1 VRFCSL
7 GSGSRGNATLVEGN
21 GWCVLVDNGFS
32 LRELHQRLRI
42 IGVEPDSIDVALLT
56 HEHTDHARGI
66 QAFARRHGAEVWT
79 TPGTWRAVGA
89 PEIPRLR
96 LLSGQG
102 QMVRLD
108 GACIRSYPVPHDA
121 REPCQFLIEA
131 GGRRLG
137 MLTDAGCV
145 TPHMKQ
151 MLWDC
156 DALILELNHDPDL
169 LRRGPYPPSLQRRIA
184 GDFGHLSNL
193 QAARLLDELPH
204 HALGHLAVAHVSES
218 NNHPDLVRETI
229 RGVSA
234 SLCTRSLII
243 EQDQPSRWCLV

>member
-1 VRFCSL
+1 M
-7 GSGSRGNATLVEGN
+7 
-21 GWCVLVDNGFS
+21 VDNGFT
-32 LRELHQRLRI
+32 LRELHQRLRV
-42 IGVEPDSIDVALLT
+42 IGVEPDSIDLVLLT

-66 QAFARRHGAEVWT
+66 PAFARSHRTEVWT
-79 TPGTWRAVGA
+79 TPGTWRAAGA

-102 QMVRLD
+102 QRIELD
-108 GACIRSYPVPHDA
+108 GLCIRSYPVPHDA
-121 REPCQFLIEA
+121 REPCQFLFES

-145 TPHMKQ
+145 TPHTQ
-151 MLWDC
+151 GMLRDC

-184 GDFGHLSNL
+184 GDYGHLSNL

-204 HALGHLAVAHVSES
+204 QALSHLAVAHVSET
-218 NNHPDLVRETI
+218 NNHPHLVLGAI
-229 RGVSA
+229 VGVSE
-234 SLCTRSLII
+234 SLCARSVIM
-243 EQDQPSRWCLV
+243 EQDQPSPWCAV

>member
-7 GSGSRGNATLVEGN
+7 GSGSRGNATLVETRG
-21 GWCVLVDNGFS
+21 CRVLVDNGFS
-32 LRELHQRLRI
+32 LREMHQRLQAV
-42 IGVEPDSIDVALLT
+42 GVEPDSIDVLLLT
-56 HEHTDHARGI
+56 HEHGDHVKGV
-66 QAFARRHGAEVWT
+66 QSFAKRHRAEVWA
-79 TPGTWRAVGA
+79 TPGTWRAIGS

-102 QMVRLD
+102 QAVRLD
-108 GACIRSYPVPHDA
+108 GALILSYPVPHDA
-121 REPCQFLIEA
+121 REPCQFLFEA
-131 GGRRLG
+131 DGRRLG

-151 MLWDC
+151 MLQDC

-169 LRRGPYPPSLQRRIA
+169 LRNGPYPQSLQRRVA

-193 QAARLLDELPH
+193 QAAVLLDALPH
-204 HALGHLAVAHVSES
+204 QLIDHLCVAHISET

-229 RGVSA
+229 RGVSE
-234 SLCTRSLII
+234 SLAARTSIL
-243 EQDQPSRWCLV
+243 EQDQPSPWCQA